1 MKANDTIFV
10 LLTAAALLV
19 AAPSAFADVQ
29 PGTTPTATRQSIQA
43 AIDAAAA
50 QSPAGTVTLGAGTF
64 EIDAQ
69 LMVTNGVTLQGQGWD
84 STIIKQT
91 STPGA
96 NTRVVTIDDGST
108 VAHVTLTGG
117 RTSAT
122 WASGSGAGAYVKN
135 GTISWCRVSGNAT
148 GVGTATANNL
158 YGAAVSFYEG
168 KGRID
173 HSIIDS
179 NEGGSRSGYCHGGGI
194 GIYNPSGAITIDA
207 SLVFGNS
214 ATGDGGG
221 IYASFGNYHNLL
233 TVRNSTIAGNESS
246 GTGGGVYTAEYYAAN
261 KFSFAFVNSLLA
273 DNVSGSEGA
282 DPNLTLPSDNRIV
295 SGYAAKSSNNLFA
308 NGTAALGTQSQSVS
322 GSGEA
327 WFVDAANGDYHLT
340 ATSPAIDAGA
350 TYEGIGVDLDNVAF
364 ANPPAVG
371 CYEYGERVADPEFA
385 PAPGSTFYP
394 TASVTLSCAT
404 EGASIH
410 YTTDGSVPTD
420 SGAAYSGPIALSATT
435 TIKARAY
442 APGKGPSAI
451 VSATY
456 TLKRPVPK
464 PSAFKKSVEIT
475 LATDALAGIPSGVPA
490 LVRLDE
496 SGIVGFDYGD
506 FTLPN
511 GGDLMF
517 FDENG
522 TPLPHEVDTWDENG
536 KSLVWVKLASTA
548 ENTKIFMYYGN
559 GTVSSE
565 EPEDVWTD
573 YVGVWHFEEATA
585 ATTAYSYGTYANS
598 TATSGVGGNIAEHT
612 VTNETGRFGKCFRVN
627 DSTGKGLGNFNCGG
641 VWVADSG
648 TGSPV
653 DGGQSF
659 TISGWFKHGNFDY
672 SWDHLFYKREKSD
685 NSTDKSPHKDAFA
698 IECNVSSGKTPNPY
712 ARGSSNTGGHK
723 GLSNNLVDQWGYL
736 TFVYSGNA
744 CYLYENGGSLGW
756 VTIAACID
764 NDSPLVFGNNCNV
777 ASGLIGDSAW
787 NGWIDEVRYSAGSK
801 SAAWVAAEYAAM
813 NVSATDIFA
822 YGAAQN
828 AKSSGAGAVIFVQ

>member
-84 STIIKQT
+84 STIIRQT
-91 STPGA
+91 ATDRVATLAGGA
-96 NTRVVTIDDGST
+96 RLQGVT
-108 VAHVTLTGG
+108 ATGG
-117 RTSAT
+117 RLTAGWTHGPGLLVEDGTVSWCRIVDNISTGRNVHGGGVNITKGTVDHCIVAFNQAGTYTSSGGGIGTYNTSGTFVIDTCLVHDNTTSVTDSAGKGGGICVNMGNPT
-122 WASGSGAGAYVKN
+122 VTIRNTTVAGNSASGSGGDLNNASYGNKVMLVN
-135 GTISWCRVSGNAT
+135 CIVLGNA
-148 GVGTATANNL
+148 
-158 YGAAVSFYEG
+158 
-168 KGRID
+168 
-173 HSIIDS
+173 
-179 NEGGSRSGYCHGGGI
+179 
-194 GIYNPSGAITIDA
+194 
-207 SLVFGNS
+207 
-214 ATGDGGG
+214 
-221 IYASFGNYHNLL
+221 
-233 TVRNSTIAGNESS
+233 
-246 GTGGGVYTAEYYAAN
+246 
-261 KFSFAFVNSLLA
+261 
-273 DNVSGSEGA
+273 A
-282 DPNLTLPSDNRIV
+282 DPDHDIVTGTLA
-295 SGYAAKSSNNLFA
+295 SGSSNNL
-308 NGTAALGTQSQSVS
+308 LGVDPS
-322 GSGEA
+322 
-327 WFVDAANGDYHLT
+327 FVDPSNGDFHLS
-340 ATSPAIDAGA
+340 AGSPAVGAGISYA
-350 TYEGIGVDLDNVAF
+350 DIGNDLDGVAF
-364 ANPPAVG
+364 DGDEPSVG
-371 CYEYGERVADPEFA
+371 CYEYAESAANPAFD

-394 TASVTLSCAT
+394 TASVTLSCAMPA
-404 EGASIH
+404 ASIY

-420 SGAAYSGPIALSATT
+420 SSTPYSGPIAIDAKT

-442 APGKGPSAI
+442 ATGKRPSGV

-490 LVRLDE
+490 LVRLSE
-496 SGIVGFDYGD
+496 TTVAGFDYDD
-506 FTLPN
+506 FSLAN
-511 GGDLMF
+511 GGDMMF
-517 FDENG
+517 FDGNG
-522 TPLPHEVDTWDENG
+522 TPLPHEVDTWDETG
-536 KSLVWVKLASTA
+536 ESLVWVKLASTA
-548 ENTKIFMYYGN
+548 ANTKIVMYYGN

-598 TATSGVGGNIAEHT
+598 TATAGIDGHVAQHT
-612 VTNETGRFGKCFRVN
+612 VTNEVGRFGKGFRTN
-627 DSTGKGLGNFNCGG
+627 DSTGKQVGNYNNGG

-648 TGSPV
+648 SGSPV
-653 DGGQSF
+653 DGGQNF

-672 SWDHLFYKREKSD
+672 SWDHLFYKREKSN

-698 IECNVSSGKTPNPY
+698 IECNASSGTTPNPY

-723 GLSNNLVDQWGYL
+723 GLPNNLVDQWGYL
-736 TFVYSGNA
+736 TFVYEGNV
-744 CYLYENGGSLGW
+744 CRLYENGGSLGW
-756 VTIAACID
+756 VTITACID

-822 YGAAQN
+822 YGAATGTQ
-828 AKSSGAGAVIFVQ
+828 SAGAVISVR